1 MFPGFHLQCLCRKP
15 RSAQQ
20 KLADK
25 IALLKQKSF
34 KQIGEVFEKFIPR
47 ALLKPEQSVAK
58 AFHLLGLLQPGAGRR
73 RGL

>member
-1 MFPGFHLQCLCRKP
+1 MRNPTPMFPGFHLQCLRRKP

-34 KQIGEVFEKFIPR
+34 KQIGEVFENLFPVRFSSLSSQGI
-47 ALLKPEQSVAK
+47 
-58 AFHLLGLLQPGAGRR
+58 
-73 RGL
+73 